1 MCQTGIYDCPD
12 PTDNRSEQ
20 ITAGPESLTHSDLQS
35 IGVPGPS
42 LLIIVK
48 IFIMMM
54 MAKIVRWDR
63 VEDLLAYGILML
75 GLLVLPTSLV
85 TGRYNH

>member
-1 MCQTGIYDCPD
+1 M
-12 PTDNRSEQ
+12 
-20 ITAGPESLTHSDLQS
+20 
-35 IGVPGPS
+35 
-42 LLIIVK
+42 LIIVE

-85 TGRYNH
+85 TGRYN